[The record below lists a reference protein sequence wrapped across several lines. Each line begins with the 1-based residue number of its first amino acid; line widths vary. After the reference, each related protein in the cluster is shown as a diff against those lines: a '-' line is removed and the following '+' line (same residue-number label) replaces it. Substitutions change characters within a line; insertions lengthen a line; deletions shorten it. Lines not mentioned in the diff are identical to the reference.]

1 MRKLEMKFNLN
12 AKDLPKRAADFVVR
26 RSSLILFG
34 IGFIFLG
41 YCVYMWYQNVYN
53 YEWDEVKK
61 QDYMNNKNA
70 GTSLNRVKFER
81 ALADIARRKEIYGK
95 NLENMKDIFHLGDGQ
110 PSDQVENNQSSEIG
124 SDQPVSADNQAS
136 ASEKSSSS
144 STETKTSVPEESAQ
158 QPKN

>member
-1 MRKLEMKFNLN
+1 MRKLEIKFNLSP
-12 AKDLPKRAADFVVR
+12 KDLSKKATDFVVR
-26 RSSLILFG
+26 RSSLVLFG

-81 ALADIARRKEIYGK
+81 SLADIARRKEAYDK

-110 PSDQVENNQSSEIG
+110 PSNQIENNQSSEG
-124 SDQPVSADNQAS
+124 GDDQPASEDKQVSAP
-136 ASEKSSSS
+136 EKPSSSP
-144 STETKTSVPEESAQ
+144 TETKTSVSEESAQ